1 MHNNEERKPEACAR
15 ARAIKREKGTS
26 WLAEKKKKREK
37 HAQGKCRCFDRS
49 SAYTPS
55 LVASTCV
62 RFDRVIHD
70 PLFVSR
76 PTLRSGVQACRC
88 SRIGQRRAREK
99 ERAKRKEGEE
109 KGKRKFFVS
118 PRFRIDRIRGIIYNR
133 PRFALLDYH

>member
-37 HAQGKCRCFDRS
+37 HARGKCRCFDRS

-76 PTLRSGVQACRC
+76 LYEAACKLAGARGSGR
-88 SRIGQRRAREK
+88 GARERESR
-99 ERAKRKEGEE
+99 EREEGEE

>member
-88 SRIGQRRAREK
+88 SRIGQSRAREREQG
-99 ERAKRKEGEE
+99 ERRRR
-109 KGKRKFFVS
+109 GKRKKEIF
-118 PRFRIDRIRGIIYNR
+118 RFPPFSDRSNSRHY
-133 PRFALLDYH
+133 L